1 MRLIEKGPYQALY
14 RADGGIE
21 RLLHDRDR
29 DGRAD
34 AVVLFD
40 DAGYPVAGEIDTDL
54 DGVVDR
60 WEQLS
65 QDGRI
70 LSVGIS
76 EGRSGRPDKW
86 IKPTPEDEAS
96 TPKVGQ

>member
-21 RLLHDRDR
+21 RLLHDRDG

-60 WEQLS
+60 WEQLA
-65 QDGRI
+65 QDGRVVR
-70 LSVGIS
+70 VGIS
-76 EGRSGRPDKW
+76 EGRSGRPDRW
-86 IKPTPEDEAS
+86 FQPRSGDEAS
-96 TPKVGQ
+96 TPVVGR

>member
-1 MRLIEKGPYQALY
+1 MRLIEKGAYQALY

-86 IKPTPEDEAS
+86 IQPSTEEETS